1 MIMGTTRACRFE
13 IATRPA
19 ERPTGDYVRRFLS
32 IFDVAAYCGVLPD
45 DVLDW
50 IECGMLEATHIP
62 PRHYRIVFG
71 DLLVLLQKL
80 QASPEEPQYLFS
92 QSVPRVGA

>member
-1 MIMGTTRACRFE
+1 MDTTRACRFE
-13 IATRPA
+13 IRRPL

-50 IECGMLEATHIP
+50 VECGILKATHIP
-62 PRHYRIVFG
+62 PRYYCIVFD
-71 DLLVLLQKL
+71 DLQVLLQKL
-80 QASPEEPQYLFS
+80 QASPEKPQYSFL
-92 QSVPRVGA
+92 

>member
-1 MIMGTTRACRFE
+1 MDTTRARRFE
-13 IATRPA
+13 FTPRLRARPA
-19 ERPTGDYVRRFLS
+19 EDYVRRFLS
-32 IFDVAAYCGVLPD
+32 IFDVAAYCDVLPD

-62 PRHYRIVFG
+62 PRFYRIAFD

-80 QASPEEPQYLFS
+80 QASPERS
-92 QSVPRVGA
+92 Q